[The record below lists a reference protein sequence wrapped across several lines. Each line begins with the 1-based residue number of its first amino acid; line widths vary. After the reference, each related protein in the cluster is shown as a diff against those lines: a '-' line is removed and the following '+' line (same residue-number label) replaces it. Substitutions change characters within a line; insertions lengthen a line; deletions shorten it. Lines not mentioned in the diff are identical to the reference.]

1 MKVFAI
7 LSTLV
12 VSVFALSFGSLATI
26 TGTPTQSTFINGQE
40 DCQEGETWSDEKQS
54 CEKAESGN

>member
-1 MKVFAI
+1 MKLFAI

-26 TGTPTQSTFINGQE
+26 TGATTQSPVVSAQE
-40 DCQEGETWSDEKQS
+40 DCKDGETWNDEKKS
-54 CEKAESGN
+54 CEKAEDGK

>member
-1 MKVFAI
+1 MKLFAI

-26 TGTPTQSTFINGQE
+26 TGATTQSTVISAQD
-40 DCQEGETWSDEKQS
+40 DCKDGETWSDEKQS
-54 CEKAESGN
+54 CEKADSGN